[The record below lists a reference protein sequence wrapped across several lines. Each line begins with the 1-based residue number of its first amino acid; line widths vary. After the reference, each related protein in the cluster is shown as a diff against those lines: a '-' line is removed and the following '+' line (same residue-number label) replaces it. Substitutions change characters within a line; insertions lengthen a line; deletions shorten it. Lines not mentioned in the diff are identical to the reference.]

1 MANDKTPL
9 VSGLAGL
16 PRIVEGTKSRYEA
29 DVAMDD
35 GRAWRVAWDRITKL
49 ATVYDESNSLI
60 GWTERDEKNFRHV
73 VLAGGA
79 KPDIAIQDKWL
90 SSVVWIEG
98 TKHKAVMM
106 LEGRKRVFGNERL
119 SLEHRDFKS
128 EVRFRCAPGLEVA
141 AVIVAF
147 EVYCSSNC
155 QGRHQA

>member
-9 VSGLAGL
+9 AGGLVGL

-29 DVAMDD
+29 DVTLDD
-35 GRAWRVAWDRITKL
+35 ERVWKVAWDRKTKL
-49 ATVYDESNSLI
+49 ATVYDESNTLI
-60 GWTERDEKNFRHV
+60 GWTERDPREFRQV
-73 VLAGGA
+73 VLASGE
-79 KPDIAIQDKWL
+79 KPAVSMQDGWL
-90 SSVVWIEG
+90 SSVVWIDD

-119 SLEHRDFKS
+119 RLEHRDFKS

-147 EVYCSSNC
+147 EVYCSGNC
-155 QGRHQA
+155 QGRHEV